1 MTFLTNSSPFAGQE
15 GKFVTASKIDERLTR
30 EVQKM
35 SGLRVDRILKQRSL
49 IVSGRGELHL
59 YFN

>member
-30 EVQKM
+30 EVQK
-35 SGLRVDRILKQRSL
+35 D
-49 IVSGRGELHL
+49 VS
-59 YFN
+59 